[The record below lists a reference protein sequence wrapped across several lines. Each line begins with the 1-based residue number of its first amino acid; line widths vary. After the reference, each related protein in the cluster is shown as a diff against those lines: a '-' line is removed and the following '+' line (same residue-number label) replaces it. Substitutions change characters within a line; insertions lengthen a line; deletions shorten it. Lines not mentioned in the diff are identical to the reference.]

1 MVNISYRTQK
11 PWSWT
16 PRCKAIATF
25 ALMAP
30 LGLALISCQ
39 KKEAPE
45 TQQLARPVKVME
57 VQNTG
62 VAKVV
67 EFPGQINAVQKSWK
81 AFEVPGRVVQRFVKE
96 GENIKKDQ
104 VLARLDPRD
113 YQYAYDSAKAQHEA
127 AEQVAT
133 RFTELSALSDKR
145 AVSLQKLD
153 LAQRDLRKATAQ
165 LQQAKKAL
173 EDTKLIADFDG
184 RVAQILIDDFT
195 NVVAKENV
203 MLIQDNS
210 LLEIV
215 VNLPESAVALPIK
228 GETTADKVE
237 KTNPEVILS
246 VFPDQAYPATYRE
259 ASEHPDPATR
269 TYEVKLTF
277 SPNDNDQVR
286 PGMTA
291 KVRAYI
297 PANTT
302 PDLEGF
308 PVPVHA
314 LVSQDEDSSFVW
326 KLDPVTRTVSK
337 VSVTLGSTVDETT
350 VVKGDLKN
358 GDLIVISGVHQLR
371 DCQQVKRWIH
381 GAP

>member
-1 MVNISYRTQK
+1 MMINISYSIQT
-11 PWSWT
+11 PWSWS
-16 PRCKAIATF
+16 PRRKAMAT
-25 ALMAP
+25 LTLLAP

-39 KKEAPE
+39 KKEVSE
-45 TQQLARPVKVME
+45 IQQLPRPVKVME

-81 AFEVPGRVVQRFVKE
+81 AFEVPGRVVQRLVKE
-96 GENIKKDQ
+96 GENIKKGD

-127 AEQVAT
+127 AEQVAK
-133 RFTELSALSDKR
+133 RIAELIEKS
-145 AVSLQKLD
+145 AVSRQELD

-173 EDTKLIADFDG
+173 DDTELIADFDG

-228 GETTADKVE
+228 GETTADKVK

-246 VFPDQAYPATYRE
+246 VFPNQVYPATYRE

-277 SPNDNDQVR
+277 SANDNDQVR

-302 PDLEGF
+302 PALEGF

-314 LVSQDEDSSFVW
+314 LFSHDEDSCFVW
-326 KLDPVTRTVSK
+326 KLDPVTISVSK

-358 GDLIVISGVHQLR
+358 GDLIVISGVHQLQ
-371 DCQQVKRWIH
+371 DGQQVKRWNH
-381 GAP
+381 GAQ

>member
-1 MVNISYRTQK
+1 M
-11 PWSWT
+11 
-16 PRCKAIATF
+16 AT
-25 ALMAP
+25 LTLLAP
-30 LGLALISCQ
+30 LGLALMSCQ
-39 KKEAPE
+39 KKEVSK
-45 TQQLARPVKVME
+45 TQQLPRSVKVME

-81 AFEVPGRVVQRFVKE
+81 AFEVPGRVVERLVKE
-96 GENIKKDQ
+96 GENIKKGD

-127 AEQVAT
+127 AQQVAK
-133 RFTELSALSDKR
+133 RIAELIEKS
-145 AVSLQKLD
+145 AVSRQELD

-173 EDTKLIADFDG
+173 DDTELIADFDG
-184 RVAQILIDDFT
+184 RVAQLLIDDFT

-228 GETTADKVE
+228 GETTADKV
-237 KTNPEVILS
+237 KQTNPEVILS

-259 ASEHPDPATR
+259 ASERPDPATR

-277 SPNDNDQVR
+277 SANDNDQVR

-314 LVSQDEDSSFVW
+314 LFSQDEDSSFVW
-326 KLDPVTRTVSK
+326 KLDPVTMTVSK

-358 GDLIVISGVHQLR
+358 GDLIVISGVHQIQ
-371 DCQQVKRWIH
+371 DGQQVKRWNH
-381 GAP
+381 DAQQ